1 VKWKYKVLVVDD
13 EEDLREL
20 IKSVLVNEGFKV
32 YEASGGGEALDKIK
46 EVKPDLVLLD
56 VMMPDID
63 GWEVCRRIK
72 ENPDTRN
79 ITVSMLTVRGHDKDK
94 VRSFDY
100 ALADWH
106 ISKPVDMQ
114 ELPKTVLWLLKN
126 PIRREGR
133 SPWDC
138 R

>member
-72 ENPDTRN
+72 ENPDTKN

-133 SPWDC
+133 RPWDC